1 VAIEAEHGTIDAT
14 EYRIRV
20 AALTGDPRDAA
31 RQIRRRLTAERA
43 APAAATLLAACEEAD
58 ARNTPAIPSDL
69 AVDGA
74 DLAAHVGVAP
84 GAWIKRVQEALLVA
98 VGRGEVKNHPAALL
112 AVAERAYAQNE

>member
-1 VAIEAEHGTIDAT
+1 VAIEAERGTIDAT

-20 AALTGDPRDAA
+20 AALTGDPRDAV
-31 RQIRRRLTAERA
+31 RQIRRRISAERA
-43 APAAATLLAACEEAD
+43 TPAAGTLLAACEEAD

-98 VGRGEVKNHPAALL
+98 VGRGEVKNQPAALL